1 MVPESFAFI
10 LDNLVF
16 LILVEFFDADADG
29 LLYLVYTSED
39 VIGMDIEIL
48 ALQAV

>member
-1 MVPESFAFI
+1 VVPEKFAFF
-10 LDNLVF
+10 LEF
-16 LILVEFFDADADG
+16 PGYLILVETGDADAHG

-39 VIGMDIEIL
+39 ATGIVIEIL